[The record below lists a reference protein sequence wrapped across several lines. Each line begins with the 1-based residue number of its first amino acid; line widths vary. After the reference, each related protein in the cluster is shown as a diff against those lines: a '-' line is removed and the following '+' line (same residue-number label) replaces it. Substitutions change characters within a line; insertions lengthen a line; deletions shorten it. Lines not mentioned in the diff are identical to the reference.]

1 MRRSLIVILIALA
14 GIAAVGL
21 VVVTRSEEEGSTAT
35 PEELRSGVGL
45 VETLNCDGTP
55 FVVGGH
61 AASGSGFLI
70 GSRVVMSAEHGMW
83 VGLDEPACKMR
94 VRFGDE
100 TYPVTDVRVWGE
112 QNQRDFYARR
122 GVDLA
127 TLTLSRPVDAHV
139 FKFASEGAPVGTP
152 IATLG
157 YPMGGPLKLARGTIT
172 KNVIDHEV
180 PSIAAKIDIEGG
192 NSGGPILNDDGA
204 VLSLVS
210 RIVISGSLTE
220 DKSNRWGGVDIPRWW
235 GANVLSDLCRTYPD
249 GGVPDCADQS
259 ETETTKRSVLLSPA
273 TP

>member
-1 MRRSLIVILIALA
+1 MRRSRILILIALA
-14 GIAAVGL
+14 VVALVGV
-21 VVVTRSEEEGSTAT
+21 VVVTRSEEEASTAT
-35 PEELRSGVGL
+35 PEELRSGVGR

-70 GSRVVMSAEHGMW
+70 GSQVVMSAEHGMW

-100 TYPVTDVRVWGE
+100 TYPVMSVRVWGE
-112 QNQRDFYARR
+112 QNQNDFYARR
-122 GVDLA
+122 GVDIA
-127 TLTLSRPVDAHV
+127 TLTLGRPVDAHV
-139 FKFASEGAPVGTP
+139 FKLASEGAPVGTP

-157 YPMGGPLKLARGTIT
+157 YPMGGPLKITRGAVT
-172 KNVIDHEV
+172 KNVIDYEV
-180 PSIAAKIDIEGG
+180 PSIAAKINIEGG
-192 NSGGPILNDDGA
+192 NSGGPILNNDGE
-204 VLSLVS
+204 VLGVVS

-235 GANVLSDLCRTYPD
+235 RANAVADLCLTYP
-249 GGVPDCADQS
+249 GGGIPECDDQS
-259 ETETTKRSVLLSPA
+259 DTETTKRSVVLSPR